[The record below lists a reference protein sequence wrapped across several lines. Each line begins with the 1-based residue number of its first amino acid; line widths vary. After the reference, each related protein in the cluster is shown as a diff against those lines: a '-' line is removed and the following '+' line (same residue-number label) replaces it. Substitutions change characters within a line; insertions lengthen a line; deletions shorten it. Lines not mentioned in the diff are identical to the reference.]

1 MPGMG
6 DRRMKLYM
14 LDKEL
19 CCALYMRLGSY
30 DKVGAR
36 LETEGI
42 INPTNGKPFSRGGV
56 ATIIKKS
63 EMYHEYYI
71 KRAKDLDMTPDPTVE
86 ELDYALKI
94 INERL
99 PVQKALVE
107 KASAIQTYKHEHDSA
122 YLNEAIRIP
131 APK

>member
-19 CCALYMRLGSY
+19 CCALYMRLGSF

-42 INPTNGKPFSRGGV
+42 INPTNGKPFSRGGI

-71 KRAKDLDMTPDPTVE
+71 VRAKNPDMPLDPTKE

-94 INERL
+94 IQERL
-99 PVQKALVE
+99 PKQKGLVE
-107 KASAIQTYKHEHDSA
+107 EAARIQALRNERDSA
-122 YLNEAIRIP
+122 YLSRPIEMA